1 MAPPLPLPPL
11 PLLRHPWLA
20 LLAIV
25 QVATVANN
33 STRRR
38 AAQRRLIN
46 TFKVQ
51 THTHTH
57 KKKTLAIHSPTP
69 THPPSSACVRA
80 LRIPAIVAGSQTIMS
95 SSLY

>member
-25 QVATVANN
+25 QVATVANY

-51 THTHTH
+51 THTHT
-57 KKKTLAIHSPTP
+57 KKKKLAIHSP